1 MTKQEDIQQVIDEVL
16 SDALILEQ
24 FTHENCPPNADNA
37 DCKLKPEVKHRRCVE
52 CWQEFVDK
60 LNLTLRQKLHSKGVV
75 ITNDDIENDILASM
89 SVYPKSVEGGQFS
102 WVNCSNIKASDNTS
116 SITCCM
122 SSCLVIYSPLR
133 F

>member
-60 LNLTLRQKLHSKGVV
+60 LNLTLR
-75 ITNDDIENDILASM
+75 
-89 SVYPKSVEGGQFS
+89 
-102 WVNCSNIKASDNTS
+102 
-116 SITCCM
+116 
-122 SSCLVIYSPLR
+122 
-133 F
+133 